1 MPQVQIVMIEGRTTE
16 QKRKV
21 AERITQV
28 LNEEIGTAPDGIS
41 ISFIEVPRESYAR
54 GGLLISDKQAKQGK

>member
-1 MPQVQIVMIEGRTTE
+1 MPHVQITMLEGRTTE

-28 LNEEIGTAPDGIS
+28 LQEEIGTQREGIS
-41 ISFIEVPRESYAR
+41 ISIVEVAKDCYAR
-54 GGLLISDKQAKQGK
+54 GGVLMCDKNK